1 MLRQR
6 VITGVILAAL
16 FLLTVIV
23 LPTVW
28 MAIVFAAV
36 AIIGAWE
43 WAGMAGIALQW
54 QRCLYAVCLVPLLVA
69 LWLVCDLGGLP
80 SRSQVQPWLGVACL
94 FWSMTVLFIR
104 SYPHGAT
111 FWQTPVVCGLMGLL
125 ILAATWLSVVFL
137 KTLPGGAW
145 LVILLIVGVAAADIG
160 AYFFGRRFGRHKLAP
175 AVSPGKTWEGMWGG
189 VFAVIVVTV
198 IVWQSLPPSL
208 AHLRVSALIMLGLS
222 LAAASVLGDL
232 TISMV
237 KRTGGVKDSSGLLP
251 GHGGVLDRID
261 SICGAAPVLALGL
274 ILVDY

>member
-16 FLLTVIV
+16 FLLTVII

-28 MAIVFAAV
+28 MAFVFAAV

-43 WAGMAGIALQW
+43 WAGMAGITTQW
-54 QRCLYAVCLVPLLVA
+54 QRCLYAVCLAPLLVA

-104 SYPHGAT
+104 SYPHGVT
-111 FWQTPVVCGLMGLL
+111 FWQTPVVRGLVGLL

-237 KRTGGVKDSSGLLP
+237 KRTSGVKDSSGLLP

>member
-1 MLRQR
+1 
-6 VITGVILAAL
+6 
-16 FLLTVIV
+16 
-23 LPTVW
+23 
-28 MAIVFAAV
+28 
-36 AIIGAWE
+36 
-43 WAGMAGIALQW
+43 
-54 QRCLYAVCLVPLLVA
+54 
-69 LWLVCDLGGLP
+69 
-80 SRSQVQPWLGVACL
+80 
-94 FWSMTVLFIR
+94 
-104 SYPHGAT
+104 
-111 FWQTPVVCGLMGLL
+111 
-125 ILAATWLSVVFL
+125 LAATWLSVVFL

>member
-104 SYPHGAT
+104 SYPQGAT

>member
-1 MLRQR
+1 VLRQR
-6 VITGVILAAL
+6 VITGLILAAL

-28 MAIVFAAV
+28 IAVVFAAV
-36 AIIGAWE
+36 AITGAWE
-43 WAGMAGIALQW
+43 WAGLAGITPQW
-54 QRCLYAVCLVPLLVA
+54 QRCIYAMCLAPMLVV
-69 LWLVCDLGGLP
+69 LWFLCDLGGLP
-80 SRSQVQPWLGVACL
+80 SRSQVQPWLGVTCL

-104 SYPHGAT
+104 SYPDGGD
-111 FWQTPVVCGLMGLL
+111 FWQAPVVRALMGLL

-189 VFAVIVVTV
+189 VLAVVVVT
-198 IVWQSLPPSL
+198 IIAWQSLPPSL
-208 AHLRVSALIMLGLS
+208 AHLRVSALIVLGLS

-237 KRTGGVKDSSGLLP
+237 KRTSGVKDSSGLLP

-261 SICGAAPVLALGL
+261 SICGAAPVFALGL

>member
-1 MLRQR
+1 
-6 VITGVILAAL
+6 
-16 FLLTVIV
+16 
-23 LPTVW
+23 
-28 MAIVFAAV
+28 
-36 AIIGAWE
+36 
-43 WAGMAGIALQW
+43 
-54 QRCLYAVCLVPLLVA
+54 
-69 LWLVCDLGGLP
+69 
-80 SRSQVQPWLGVACL
+80 
-94 FWSMTVLFIR
+94 
-104 SYPHGAT
+104 
-111 FWQTPVVCGLMGLL
+111 
-125 ILAATWLSVVFL
+125 
-137 KTLPGGAW
+137 
-145 LVILLIVGVAAADIG
+145 
-160 AYFFGRRFGRHKLAP
+160 
-175 AVSPGKTWEGMWGG
+175 MWGG

>member
-16 FLLTVIV
+16 FLLTVTT
-23 LPTVW
+23 LPTHW
-28 MAIVFAAV
+28 MAVAFAAV
-36 AIIGAWE
+36 AMIGAWE
-43 WAGMAGIALQW
+43 WAGMAGFSAQW
-54 QRCLYAVCLVPLLVA
+54 QRCLYALLLSPLLLA
-69 LWLVCDLGGLP
+69 FWLVYDLGGLP
-80 SRSQVQPWLGVACL
+80 SRSLIQPWLGAACL

-104 SYPHGAT
+104 SYPQGEVI
-111 FWQTPVVCGLMGLL
+111 WQAPVLRAMMGLL

-145 LVILLIVGVAAADIG
+145 LVVLLIVGVAAADIG

-189 VFAVIVVTV
+189 VFVVMLVTIV
-198 IVWQSLPPSL
+198 VWQSLPPSL
-208 AHLRVSALIMLGLS
+208 AHLRVSALMMLGLA
-222 LAAASVLGDL
+222 LAGASVLGDL
-232 TISMV
+232 TISIV
-237 KRTGGVKDSSGLLP
+237 KRTSGVKDSSGLLP

-261 SICGAAPVLALGL
+261 SICGAAPVFALGL